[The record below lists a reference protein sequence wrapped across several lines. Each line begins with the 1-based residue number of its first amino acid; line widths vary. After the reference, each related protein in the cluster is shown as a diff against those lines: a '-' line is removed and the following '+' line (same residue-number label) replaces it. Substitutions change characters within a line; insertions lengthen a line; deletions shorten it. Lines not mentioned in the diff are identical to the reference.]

1 MPEGLGN
8 ENFLLTYVDEED
20 LETYDVETTENNLH
34 AKFTTS
40 SEKTAA
46 EGMVQLTETS
56 FNPMLNNYS
65 IPNISSPVQISL
77 DNSHFP
83 NKALALHN
91 GSEENTITL
100 SDEYDTSV
108 RYNKDVMKIAA
119 EHDYHSKHYESFTHK
134 KDLNLKVEF

>member
-20 LETYDVETTENNLH
+20 LETYDVETTENNIH

-65 IPNISSPVQISL
+65 IPNISSPVQITL
-77 DNSHFP
+77 DNSQFP
-83 NKALALHN
+83 NKAIALHN
-91 GSEENTITL
+91 GSEENAIKL
-100 SDEYDTSV
+100 SDEYGTSV
-108 RYNKDVMKIAA
+108 RYNEDMMKIAA
-119 EHDYHSKHYESFTHK
+119 EHDYHSKHYESFTLK
-134 KDLNLKVEF
+134 KDLNLKVKF